1 MNPQRFYPKNVAIHD
16 MTQDGDFH
24 PILLYKEKDIIEFL
38 NKDNDERTEEAENSD
53 N

>member
-1 MNPQRFYPKNVAIHD
+1 MNPMRQAIHD
-16 MTQDGDFH
+16 MVQDGDFH
-24 PILLYKEKDIIEFL
+24 PILVDKEKAIIEFL